1 VKVGKRQSAAA
12 GIAVAALLSLSVA
25 ACGSDDNS
33 DEPSTPA
40 SGSASAGGASAINCA
55 TGSISGGGSSAQK
68 NAMDEW
74 IKAYQDACSG
84 TTVAYAS
91 SSSGTGRQAFI
102 DKQVDFAGSDS
113 AIKDAQKTAA
123 AARCTGGEVVDIPM
137 VVGPI
142 AVVYNISGVSDLKL
156 SPGTVAKIFSGAITK
171 WNDPAIKA
179 DNGSASLPDTTI
191 ASVHRSDSS
200 GTTDNFTKFL
210 AGAGGSDWTFGNG
223 SDWKATGGQGS
234 KGSDGIA
241 STVKSTPGAIG
252 YVELSYAE
260 NSGLSTAQLKN
271 AAGEFVKVS
280 TDGASKGVSTATAA
294 AGSDLVLTF
303 DYKTAVPGAYPA
315 YLVSYEIVCTKGL
328 DAAKGALVKSFL
340 TYTSSEAGQAS
351 ISDLGYAPL
360 PSSVASKVTTVV
372 GSLG

>member
-12 GIAVAALLSLSVA
+12 GIAVAALLSVSVA

-33 DEPSTPA
+33 DEPST
-40 SGSASAGGASAINCA
+40 SGTGSASAAAEPKIDCV

-74 IKAYQDACSG
+74 ISAYQDACKG
-84 TTVAYAS
+84 ATVAYAS

-113 AIKDAQKTAA
+113 AIKEQQKTDA
-123 AARCTGGEVVDIPM
+123 AARCTGGTVTDIPM

-142 AVVYNISGVSDLKL
+142 AVVYNLSSVKDLKL

-171 WNDPAIKA
+171 WNDPAIAA
-179 DNGSASLPDTTI
+179 DNSGATLPDTAI

-210 AGAGGSDWTFGNG
+210 AGAGGADWTFDHS
-223 SDWKATGGQGS
+223 SDWKATGGQGA

-241 STVKSTPGAIG
+241 SIVKSTPGAIG
-252 YVELSYAE
+252 YVELSYAD
-260 NSGLSTAQLKN
+260 NSGLSSAQLKN
-271 AAGEFVKVS
+271 AAGEFVEAS
-280 TDGASKGVSTATAA
+280 TDGASKGVSTATTKDDT
-294 AGSDLVLTF
+294 DLVLTF

-328 DAAKGALVKSFL
+328 DAGKAALVKSFL
-340 TYTSSEAGQAS
+340 TYTSSEAGQAAVT
-351 ISDLGYAPL
+351 DLGYAPL
-360 PSSVASKVTTVV
+360 PSSVATKVQTVV
-372 GSLG
+372 GTLS